1 MVVFQF
7 VAHENSLILMM
18 EIYSWQLSLSDG
30 FDWTPYFYYLFNRNS
45 SNSLHFCFCF
55 SSPLSLCSGTKLD
68 TSWVTHME
76 GLFVGCVTHN
86 FWCGGGEHGCI
97 ATNHSH
103 VVSHPPPPV
112 SHILPPT
119 THFIS
124 HIVILLSLLSHGGY
138 VDYKISLQFL
148 YPNHLDH

>member
-1 MVVFQF
+1 
-7 VAHENSLILMM
+7 MM

-45 SNSLHFCFCF
+45 SNSLHFFFCFCF

-68 TSWVTHME
+68 TSWVTHMG

-103 VVSHPPPPV
+103 VVSHNQPMPPPPYPPSYHPFYFPYGHFTFTFV
-112 SHILPPT
+112 PWGLCWLQDKFAIL
-119 THFIS
+119 IS
-124 HIVILLSLLSHGGY
+124 QSFGPLTW
-138 VDYKISLQFL
+138 KIIDLI
-148 YPNHLDH
+148 N